1 MSALFILVIDL
12 GKVNYSLDS
21 SFDYRC
27 AWAEITYVLS
37 AESFITVSYVI
48 FKKINPKLRVRCDFG
63 VSVFAL
69 ALSVLTGEALQLF
82 VFEP

>member
-1 MSALFILVIDL
+1 LSALFILVIDL

-27 AWAEITYVLS
+27 ARAEVAFVLS

-48 FKKINPKLRVRCDFG
+48 FKKSIQSYG
-63 VSVFAL
+63 SVATL
-69 ALSVLTGEALQLF
+69 ALVSLLSLYLC
-82 VFEP
+82 